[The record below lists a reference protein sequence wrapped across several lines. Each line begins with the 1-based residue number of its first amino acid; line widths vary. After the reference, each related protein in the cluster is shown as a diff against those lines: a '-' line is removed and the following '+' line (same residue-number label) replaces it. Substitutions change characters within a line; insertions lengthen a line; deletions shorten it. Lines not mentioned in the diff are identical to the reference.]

1 MSYAVIFSD
10 ISSTLFCFQTLN
22 NVSEH
27 HLFRGHSI
35 KLSPNCLRGPN
46 DLFLHVK
53 RASMMIIWGVFG
65 KAFARSSQS
74 NINMHKGSQSHPTMD
89 LLASMFPAL
98 RSLPSLS
105 INQSLLVLVT
115 AYLCTK
121 VLLSINAKGPLP
133 PGPRGLPLLGNIFQI
148 PKFQWLKYTEWQEVF
163 GNVFS
168 LSVSFAAEECQ
179 VPSSH

>member
-1 MSYAVIFSD
+1 
-10 ISSTLFCFQTLN
+10 
-22 NVSEH
+22 
-27 HLFRGHSI
+27 
-35 KLSPNCLRGPN
+35 
-46 DLFLHVK
+46 
-53 RASMMIIWGVFG
+53 
-65 KAFARSSQS
+65 
-74 NINMHKGSQSHPTMD
+74 MD
-89 LLASMFPAL
+89 LLTSMFPAL

-133 PGPRGLPLLGNIFQI
+133 PGPPGLPVLGNIFQI
-148 PKFQWLKYTEWQEVF
+148 PKFQWLKYMEWQEVF
-163 GNVFS
+163 GNLVS